1 MARFQSK
8 LSDRGCQAGP
18 GCTFRR
24 IPLTSGEYNDDSQQF
39 CPDGSTLYF
48 TSNRDGFTC
57 IWGFGSIRKP
67 NGALRSRFSTFT
79 TANRIYSGISK
90 SSDMQVNVARDK
102 IVTNLDEF
110 HSDIW
115 MMQLGPGK

>member
-8 LSDRGCQAGP
+8 LSEVGP

-48 TSNRDGFTC
+48 TCNRDGFTC
-57 IWGFGSIRKP
+57 IWGFRLDPKTKRRAP
-67 NGALRSRFSTFT
+67 SRFSTFT

-90 SSDMQVNVARDK
+90 SSDMQANVARDK

>member
-39 CPDGSTLYF
+39 YPDGSTLYS
-48 TSNRDGFTC
+48 TSNLDGF
-57 IWGFGSIRKP
+57 
-67 NGALRSRFSTFT
+67 LLV
-79 TANRIYSGISK
+79 Y
-90 SSDMQVNVARDK
+90 
-102 IVTNLDEF
+102 
-110 HSDIW
+110 
-115 MMQLGPGK
+115 